1 MVEPQTAAAPA
12 IDEEQ
17 ARPPIP
23 RRTDMAKAIL
33 YVESYPSSPER
44 LDEYNTWYNDTH
56 LPEVV
61 ALEGFVSARRFEPV
75 DADGPFVAIYEIDA
89 ADPSAALAALGEAAG
104 SGQLNMSDVLQMDPV
119 PTMRLLGES
128 ASHEPTTA

>member
-1 MVEPQTAAAPA
+1 
-12 IDEEQ
+12 
-17 ARPPIP
+17 
-23 RRTDMAKAIL
+23 MAKAIL
-33 YVESYPSSPER
+33 YVESHPSAPER

-89 ADPSAALAALGEAAG
+89 ADPSAALANLGKAAG
-104 SGQLNMSDVLQMDPV
+104 SGQLNMSDVLQMDPP

-128 ASHEPTTA
+128 ASYEPTTA